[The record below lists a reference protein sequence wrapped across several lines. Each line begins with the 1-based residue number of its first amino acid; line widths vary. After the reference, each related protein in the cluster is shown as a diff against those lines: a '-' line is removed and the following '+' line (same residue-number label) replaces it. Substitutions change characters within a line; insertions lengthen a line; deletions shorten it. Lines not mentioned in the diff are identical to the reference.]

1 MRAQDLHLQLDPDS
15 PAPLYLQV
23 ASSLE
28 DAIRHG
34 RILPGMALP
43 SVRELAKRLG
53 VHRNTVLAAL
63 SELQAQGWVDT
74 RERAGVFVNDQ
85 LPQPQG
91 KLLEGGPPTAPGF
104 DLPSRFLPMTDPL
117 PQEMDLSEPRADV
130 RMAPTEAM
138 AKAYPRAVRRKGAEL
153 LGGEEYKGQLRL
165 RQSLAAHL
173 GEQRGL
179 SVDPKRILITRGT
192 GMALNLVA
200 QALVGS
206 EGADA
211 AMEDPGDPLV
221 RGLLKG
227 TPGLRLH
234 ALPVD
239 EGGARIDSLLAL
251 LERVPLKFLV
261 LSPQCQLP
269 TGVALAQPRRAKL
282 LELAQAHRVA
292 LIELDPE
299 YDHHFGSGLPPRPL
313 AAEDSSGQ
321 VVYIGSLS
329 RVLAPGLHSA
339 YLTAPGLLVDRL
351 AKIRQRMDWQGD
363 RVLEWALSEL
373 FLDGDFNRHL
383 RKLRKVG
390 LERRDALLEALG
402 AHCGDCL
409 SSFPSE
415 MGMGLWVEGK
425 GRLADP
431 ASFDAWIRMCRDL
444 GLKLRQGSTFDHE
457 GRPKA
462 ATRIAFTAFEPEE
475 LRNAAIRMGQAS
487 MRI

>member
-23 ASSLE
+23 AGCLE

-34 RILPGMALP
+34 RILPGVALP

-74 RERAGVFVNDQ
+74 RERAGVFVKGQ
-85 LPQPQG
+85 RPLPEG
-91 KLLEGGPPTAPGF
+91 KMLEGGPPTAPGF

-130 RMAPTEAM
+130 RLAPTEAM
-138 AKAYPRAVRRKGAEL
+138 ARAYPRAMRRKGPEL
-153 LGGEEYKGQLRL
+153 LGVEEYKGQRRL
-165 RQSLAAHL
+165 RDALAAHL
-173 GEQRGL
+173 SEQRGL
-179 SVDPKRILITRGT
+179 RVDPERILVTRGT

-200 QALVGS
+200 QALVGPG
-206 EGADA
+206 GADA
-211 AMEDPGDPLV
+211 AMEDPGDPVV

-227 TPGLRLH
+227 FPGLRLH

-239 EGGARIDSLLAL
+239 HGGLRMDSLQAL
-251 LERVPLKFLV
+251 LDRVPLKFLV

-269 TGVALAQPRRAKL
+269 TGVALTGPRRAKL
-282 LELAQAHRVA
+282 LELAQTHRVA

-321 VVYIGSLS
+321 VIYIGSLS
-329 RVLAPGLHSA
+329 RVLAPGLHA
-339 YLTAPGLLVDRL
+339 GYLAAAGLLVDRL
-351 AKIRQRMDWQGD
+351 AKIQQRMDWQGD

-373 FLDGDFNRHL
+373 FLDGDFNRQL
-383 RKLRKVG
+383 RKLQKTG
-390 LERRDALLEALG
+390 LERRDALVNALGEFCGEALSV
-402 AHCGDCL
+402 H
-409 SSFPSE
+409 PSE
-415 MGMGLWVEGK
+415 VGMGLWVEGK
-425 GRLADP
+425 GHLEDP
-431 ASFDAWIRMCRDL
+431 AQFEAWIRICREG
-444 GLKLRQGSTFDHE
+444 GLKLRQGSSFDHE

-462 ATRIAFTAFEPEE
+462 ATRIAFAAFEPEE
-475 LRNAAIRMGQAS
+475 LRHAAMRMGQAMARS
-487 MRI
+487 